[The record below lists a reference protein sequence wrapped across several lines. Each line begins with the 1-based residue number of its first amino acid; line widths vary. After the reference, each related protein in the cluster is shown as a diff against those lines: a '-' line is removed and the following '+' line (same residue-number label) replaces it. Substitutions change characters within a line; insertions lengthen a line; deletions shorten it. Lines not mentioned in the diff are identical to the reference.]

1 MTPIMLR
8 CRKIVDLRFQ
18 AASLASAA
26 TGTIAVPHRQ
36 FPTPACRLGRA
47 GLILML
53 VAGPMA
59 GARAEQDMP
68 VPTERP
74 DLAIT
79 DDADMRLFAPIPR
92 WEAPPPPADPIL
104 ATPSFM
110 APTLNKQDAARQRAE
125 RNGLAR
131 PEIEAKPIRR
141 GLGPAGSAL
150 PSVTERAVG
159 MQLGADSLS
168 VSTAIVTGQGGWQR
182 SDTRLDW
189 NVTRGSGSDGNLRW
203 SAATGGNL
211 QAGSAGQNAE
221 AVLGYRLQPLDI
233 VTLTTEVAL
242 AGTYSFAVENGL
254 ATSMTPRVKV
264 LADLTQPLSTP
275 WRTMLDLNLGRQV
288 PITGN
293 SFQTNASALLRLE
306 LPTP

>member
-1 MTPIMLR
+1 MLR
-8 CRKIVDLRFQ
+8 CRKNVGLRVQ
-18 AASLASAA
+18 AASLATVA
-26 TGTIAVPHRQ
+26 TGTIALPHRQ
-36 FPTPACRLGRA
+36 SPAPACRLSQA

-53 VAGPMA
+53 VAGPLA
-59 GARAEQDMP
+59 GAHAEQDMP
-68 VPTERP
+68 VPAVRP
-74 DLAIT
+74 DLTAS
-79 DDADMRLFAPIPR
+79 DDADMLLFAPIPR
-92 WEAPPPPADPIL
+92 WEAPPPPADPVM
-104 ATPSFM
+104 ATPSFL

-131 PEIEAKPIRR
+131 PEIDATPIRR
-141 GLGPAGSAL
+141 GLGPASSPL
-150 PSVTERAVG
+150 PSATERAVG
-159 MQLGADSLS
+159 MKLGADSLS

-182 SDTRLDW
+182 NDTRLDW

-275 WRTMLDLNLGRQV
+275 WRTMLDLNIGRQV

-293 SFQTNASALLRLE
+293 AFQTSASALLRLE